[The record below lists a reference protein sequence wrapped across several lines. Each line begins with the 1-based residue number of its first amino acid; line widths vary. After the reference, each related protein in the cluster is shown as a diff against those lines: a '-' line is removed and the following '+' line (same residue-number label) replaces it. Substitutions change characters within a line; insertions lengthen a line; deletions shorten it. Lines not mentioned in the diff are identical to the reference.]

1 MAQRE
6 RERNKH
12 KKKKKSSTF
21 HNLLPNIVSPRG
33 GQQTTTNT
41 QSSQKGESLENM
53 QKMTSQPPS
62 NRKNETD
69 MFNVSQ
75 KIATPGGDKKAAIKE
90 SNNTKRNLSV
100 GFGNSRDLQIT
111 SGGLDVIRDS
121 INPSDEDSTQ
131 KIPTMKSLRASPLY
145 DQLMAS
151 QSLMTDS

>member
-1 MAQRE
+1 
-6 RERNKH
+6 
-12 KKKKKSSTF
+12 
-21 HNLLPNIVSPRG
+21 
-33 GQQTTTNT
+33 
-41 QSSQKGESLENM
+41 M
-53 QKMTSQPPS
+53 QKQTSQPPS

-121 INPSDEDSTQ
+121 INPSDEEST
-131 KIPTMKSLRASPLY
+131 
-145 DQLMAS
+145 
-151 QSLMTDS
+151 